1 MRISDWSS
9 DVCSS
14 DLPTD
19 MKVMVA
25 HKGKKS
31 VRVHVRGLEAHSS
44 LAPNGVNAVEYAA
57 EAIAFL
63 KGMAR
68 RIAKEGPF
76 DDLFDIAHTT
86 VHTGVVQGGTALNT
100 LPKDRWFDRS
110 EERRVGKECVS

>member
-76 DDLFDIAHTT
+76 DDLFDIAH
-86 VHTGVVQGGTALNT
+86 
-100 LPKDRWFDRS
+100 RS
-110 EERRVGKECVS
+110 EERREGKECVSTVKSRWSP